1 VSRPKNAAVK
11 DIDDI
16 SISSTFGGHKHRQ
29 RIDIGK
35 RNMDPSLLINT
46 KQNNLAKQQL
56 TRTTPAAH
64 EYLNKTTS

>member
-35 RNMDPSLLINT
+35 RNIDPSLLINT
-46 KQNNLAKQQL
+46 KQNNLAISNSHVQHQQL
-56 TRTTPAAH
+56 M
-64 EYLNKTTS
+64 NI